1 MEPGRKPVL
10 FVIGILNHNGLNGM
24 LINNSAYS
32 AYPSEGE
39 LILSEGERVMILGI
53 EKDVM
58 IENVHKQMLKF
69 DGWSITVVYLFN

>member
-1 MEPGRKPVL
+1 
-10 FVIGILNHNGLNGM
+10 M
-24 LINNSAYS
+24 LLNNSAYS

-58 IENVHKQMLKF
+58 IENVHKKMLKF
-69 DGWSITVVYLFN
+69 DGQSITVVYLFN